1 MYQSGFRSLH
11 STVTALL
18 DVTNKWYLN
27 IDKVMANIA
36 VFLDLAKT
44 FDTVSHTIV
53 LRKMELYGIGGTSL
67 EWFVSYL
74 SDRQQKCVVKGSLSA
89 LKKIICG
96 VPQGSILA
104 PLLFLLYINDLPEC
118 LLYTKSHMYADDTI
132 LSAAAT
138 STTELQTKINKDLT
152 NIRNWLSSKQAQ
164 FKCCNN

>member
-36 VFLDLAKT
+36 VFLDLVKT

-67 EWFVSYL
+67 EWFASYL

-89 LKKIICG
+89 PKKIICG

-104 PLLFLLYINDLPEC
+104 PLLFLLYINDLPGC
-118 LLYTKSHMYADDTI
+118 LIYTKPHMYADDTI
-132 LSAAAT
+132 LSPASI

-152 NIRNWLSSKQAQ
+152 NIRN
-164 FKCCNN
+164 